1 MKAGRAAPGRVTKEA
16 PCACLYPS
24 VSQGRDTPPLS
35 SPRQKRLKAKDAD
48 EKKKLVSGGRGPAS
62 LERGLGGR
70 MGGGLE
76 GWARRW
82 AEGGRRCRGLSWG
95 PDEAE
100 FP

>member
-76 GWARRW
+76 GWG
-82 AEGGRRCRGLSWG
+82 EDGRRAGG
-95 PDEAE
+95 GVEG
-100 FP
+100 